1 MKSSVAP
8 EATTTA
14 TDALVAEAWVQ
25 RPPQF
30 SLRIA
35 LTVPRGVTTLLGP
48 SGSGKSTTL
57 DVLAGHVLPSSGRIT
72 IGGELLLARAP
83 GQLPTTLL
91 SPQQR
96 RIGYVMQHA
105 ALFPHLTV
113 AENLRF
119 GLFRLTLKEQQHRLQ
134 EMAEQLALT
143 TLLSRRPAELSGGE
157 RQRVAL
163 GRALL
168 PSPRALL
175 LDEPLSAVDLPQ
187 RQELLQRLQTLLT
200 QLQIPV
206 LYVTHSDWE
215 AHFWSGPVLT
225 LQATAASSPE
235 IQVVPL
241 PRSSLQLQSQ

>member
-1 MKSSVAP
+1 MKSNVAT

-14 TDALVAEAWVQ
+14 TDALVADAWVQ

-72 IGGELLLARAP
+72 LGGELLLARAP
-83 GQLPTTLL
+83 GQRPTILV

-119 GLFRLTLKEQQHRLQ
+119 GLFRLSPKEQQDRLQ
-134 EMAEQLALT
+134 DMAEQLALT

-175 LDEPLSAVDLPQ
+175 LDEPLSAVDQPQ
-187 RQELLQRLQTLLT
+187 RQELLLRLQTLLT

-215 AHFWSGPVLT
+215 ANFWSGPVLT

-241 PRSSLQLQSQ
+241 PRASLSLQSQ